1 MNGIGLRHLRAFVEV
16 ARLSSVSQAADALSV
31 SQPAV
36 SKTLRELEDRIGVP
50 LLERVGRRL
59 RLTEAGRLF
68 QRHAGLS
75 ILELERG
82 VRALRAPEGR
92 RRRIAVGVLPTVATR
107 IMPRAALAYA
117 AATPGGSL
125 SITTG
130 PNWLLLSQLREGTLE
145 LVVGRLAAPEEMRG
159 LVFEQLYVEPVA
171 AIVRPGH
178 PLVAAPAR
186 GLADFPLI
194 LPPPG
199 AVIRPAVE
207 QYFLTLGREPPS
219 ALVETVSL
227 AVGRGIVQASDAVW
241 FISRGV
247 VDEELALG
255 TLVSLDL
262 AGLPTAAGPVGLT
275 RRAGT
280 EPGPEVQP
288 LMQAIRAAVQPPG
301 AAGQAPEPGRPA
313 GL

>member
-1 MNGIGLRHLRAFVEV
+1 MHGIGIRHLRAFLEV

-36 SKTLRELEDRIGVP
+36 SKTLRELEERLGVP
-50 LLERVGRRL
+50 LVERAGRRL
-59 RLTEAGRLF
+59 RLTEAGWLF

-75 ILELERG
+75 LVELERG
-82 VRALRAPEGR
+82 VRALRAPEGL

-117 AATPGGSL
+117 ATTPGGSL

-145 LVVGRLAAPEEMRG
+145 LVVGRLAPPEEMRG

-178 PLVAAPAR
+178 PLVTAPAR
-186 GLADFPLI
+186 GLTDFPMI
-194 LPPPG
+194 LPPQG

-207 QYFLTLGREPPS
+207 RFFLALGQEPPS

-227 AVGRGIVQASDAVW
+227 AFGRGIVQASDAVW

-247 VDEELALG
+247 VAEELRLG

-275 RRAGT
+275 RRVGS
-280 EPGPEVQP
+280 EPGPEVQA
-288 LMQAIRAAVQPPG
+288 LMQAVREAVQPP
-301 AAGQAPEPGRPA
+301 ETPA
-313 GL
+313 

>member
-1 MNGIGLRHLRAFVEV
+1 MIGIGTRHLRTFVEV
-16 ARLSSVSQAADALSV
+16 ARLSSVGQAANALAI

-36 SKTLRELEDRIGVP
+36 SKTLRELEERLGTP
-50 LLERVGRRL
+50 LFERVGRRL

-75 ILELERG
+75 LIELERG
-82 VRALRAPEGR
+82 VRAVRAPER
-92 RRRIAVGVLPTVATR
+92 HRRRIAVGVLPTVATR

-117 AATPGGSL
+117 AATPGGGL
-125 SITTG
+125 GVTTG
-130 PNWLLLSQLREGTLE
+130 PNWLLLSQLREGALE

-159 LVFEQLYVEPVA
+159 LVFEQLYAEPVVA
-171 AIVRPGH
+171 VTRPGH
-178 PLVAAPAR
+178 PLRAAPAR
-186 GLADFPLI
+186 GLAAFPLV

-207 QYFLTLGREPPS
+207 QYFLTLGLEPPS

-247 VDEELALG
+247 VEVELALG
-255 TLVSLDL
+255 TLAALDL
-262 AGLPTAAGPVGLT
+262 AGLPGAGPVGLT
-275 RRAGT
+275 RLAGT
-280 EPGPEVQP
+280 EPGPELLP
-288 LMQAIRAAVQPPG
+288 LMRAIRAAAEPPG
-301 AAGQAPEPGRPA
+301 AERG
-313 GL
+313 

>member
-1 MNGIGLRHLRAFVEV
+1 MIGIGTRHLRTFLEI
-16 ARLSSVSQAADALSV
+16 ARLSSVGQAADALAI

-36 SKTLRELEDRIGVP
+36 SKTLRELEERLGT
-50 LLERVGRRL
+50 LLFERTGRRL

-75 ILELERG
+75 LIELERG
-82 VRALRAPEGR
+82 VRAVRAPERR
-92 RRRIAVGVLPTVATR
+92 RRRITVGVLPTVATR
-107 IMPRAALAYA
+107 IMPEAALAYA
-117 AATPGGSL
+117 ATVPGGGL
-125 SITTG
+125 GVTTG
-130 PNWLLLSQLREGTLE
+130 PNWLLLSQLRAGTLE

-178 PLVAAPAR
+178 PLLAAPAQ
-186 GLADFPLI
+186 GVAAFPLV

-207 QYFLTLGREPPS
+207 RYFLTLGQEPPT

-227 AVGRGIVQASDAVW
+227 AVGRGIVQTSDAVW

-247 VDEELALG
+247 VEMELALG
-255 TLVSLDL
+255 TLAALDL
-262 AGLPTAAGPVGLT
+262 ADLLGAAGPVGLT
-275 RRAGT
+275 RLAGT
-280 EPGPEVQP
+280 EPSPELLP
-288 LMQAIRAAVQPPG
+288 LMQAIRAAAERPG
-301 AAGQAPEPGRPA
+301 AEGET
-313 GL
+313 